1 MIQISLGLHP
11 KQSAN
16 RGTSVYRDCE
26 DGDVSIEDIKIV
38 LFVCPDP
45 QVNLIGTV
53 RLRYTFEFSP
63 VQRVLMAKYN
73 PQ

>member
-1 MIQISLGLHP
+1 MIQINLGLHP

-16 RGTSVYRDCE
+16 RGTSVYRDGE
-26 DGDVSIEDIKIV
+26 DGDVSIEDIKNV

-45 QVNLIGTV
+45 QVNMIGTA

-63 VQRVLMAKYN
+63 VQRVLMEKYCT
-73 PQ
+73 Q